1 MGYVLGHIDRGE
13 LAGKFIVMIRVED
26 LEEARAI
33 AKLYSEAK
41 ASIHEVHASMYDI
54 DYNVHKLVILPA
66 EKRE

>member
-1 MGYVLGHIDRGE
+1 
-13 LAGKFIVMIRVED
+13 MIRAED
-26 LEEARAI
+26 LEEAQAI
-33 AKLYSEAK
+33 AKIYSEEK